1 MNYSQKIYEL
11 RKEEDISQEAL
22 AALIGTTRQ
31 QVSRWECG
39 VAIPNPKFAYAI
51 ASHFG
56 ITVEELF
63 GEKVEEEP
71 GDAKEVLSF
80 RFKNISL
87 CFSIVSLIN
96 FCVMVLLGYFS
107 DEISKYL
114 YEASGALRD
123 AGVDYDSGAVNG
135 AIRKLSESICL
146 IGIVWAVISSALLLF
161 IGIVLLMRFSK
172 TTKNKILRSNLF
184 SSFSTSLLIILGTLV
199 ASVLTLSVGQHVGYI
214 NINTFGF
221 FEGLLFLFGA
231 LFTADFF
238 VTFLRIVLRK
248 QLQKSMVIAPW
259 EGFKK
264 VYEIIYIAIGLPLFI
279 AFIVLG
285 STSFVGFY
293 FCGFIYFPLALILLL
308 IHIFACYKPFG
319 SKIVYNKN
327 T

>member
-11 RKEEDISQEAL
+11 RKKEEISQEAL

-63 GEKVEEEP
+63 GEKVEEQPE
-71 GDAKEVLSF
+71 DAKEVLSF

-96 FCVMVLLGYFS
+96 FCAMVLLGYFS

-114 YEASGALRD
+114 HEASGAFRD
-123 AGVDYDSGAVNG
+123 AGVEYDPGTVNG

-146 IGIVWAVISSALLLF
+146 IGIVWVVVSSILLLF
-161 IGIVLLMRFSK
+161 VAFVLLIRFSK
-172 TTKNKILRSNLF
+172 TTKNRILRSNLF

-199 ASVLTLSVGQHVGYI
+199 ASVLTLSVGQHLGYI

-231 LFTADFF
+231 LFTADFL
-238 VTFLRIVLRK
+238 VTFFRMILRK
-248 QLQKSMVIAPW
+248 PLQKSLVLAPW
-259 EGFKK
+259 EGFRK
-264 VYEIIYIAIGLPLFI
+264 VYEIIYVAIGLPLFI
-279 AFIVLG
+279 AFVVLG
-285 STSFVGFY
+285 SISFVGSYYCGFFY
-293 FCGFIYFPLALILLL
+293 FPIAFIFLL
-308 IHIFACYKPFG
+308 IHVFTCYKPFG
-319 SKIVYNKN
+319 KRGS
-327 T
+327 

>member
-11 RKEEDISQEAL
+11 RKKEDISQEAL

-80 RFKNISL
+80 RFKNLSL

-96 FCVMVLLGYFS
+96 FCAMVLLGYFS

-123 AGVDYDSGAVNG
+123 AGVDYDPGAVNG
-135 AIRKLSESICL
+135 AIRKLSESICS
-146 IGIVWAVISSALLLF
+146 IGIVWVVVSSILLLF
-161 IGIVLLMRFSK
+161 VAFVLLIRFSK
-172 TTKNKILRSNLF
+172 TTKNKILHSNLF
-184 SSFSTSLLIILGTLV
+184 SSFSTSLLIIFGTLV

-231 LFTADFF
+231 LFTADFL

-248 QLQKSMVIAPW
+248 PLQKSMVLAPW

-319 SKIVYNKN
+319 KRGS
-327 T
+327 

>member
-11 RKEEDISQEAL
+11 RRKEDISQEAL

-51 ASHFG
+51 ASYFG

-63 GEKVEEEP
+63 GEKVEEQPE
-71 GDAKEVLSF
+71 DAKEVLSF
-80 RFKNISL
+80 RFKNLSL

-96 FCVMVLLGYFS
+96 FCAMVLLGYFS

-114 YEASGALRD
+114 HEASGALRD
-123 AGVDYDSGAVNG
+123 AGVDYDPGTVNG
-135 AIRKLSESICL
+135 AIRKLSESICS
-146 IGIVWAVISSALLLF
+146 IGIVWTAIFTALL
-161 IGIVLLMRFSK
+161 GAVLLILLLRFIK

-184 SSFSTSLLIILGTLV
+184 SSFSTSLLIIFGTLV

-231 LFTADFF
+231 LFTADFL

-248 QLQKSMVIAPW
+248 PLQKSMVIAPW
-259 EGFKK
+259 EGFRK
-264 VYEIIYIAIGLPLFI
+264 VYEIIYVAIGLPLFI

-293 FCGFIYFPLALILLL
+293 FCGFIYFPVAFILLL
-308 IHIFACYKPFG
+308 IHVFTCYKPFG
-319 SKIVYNKN
+319 RKDS
-327 T
+327 

>member
-11 RKEEDISQEAL
+11 RKKEDISQEAL

-80 RFKNISL
+80 RFKNMSL

-96 FCVMVLLGYFS
+96 FCAMVLLGYFS

-123 AGVDYDSGAVNG
+123 AGVDYDPGAVNG

-146 IGIVWAVISSALLLF
+146 IGIVWAVISSTSLLF
-161 IGIVLLMRFSK
+161 ITIVLLMRFSK

-184 SSFSTSLLIILGTLV
+184 SSFSTSLLIIFGTLV

-231 LFTADFF
+231 LFTADFL

-248 QLQKSMVIAPW
+248 PLQKSMVFAPW

-293 FCGFIYFPLALILLL
+293 FCGFIYFPLAFIFLLM
-308 IHIFACYKPFG
+308 HIFTCYKPFG
-319 SKIVYNKN
+319 KRGS
-327 T
+327 

>member
-11 RKEEDISQEAL
+11 RKKEDISQEAL

-80 RFKNISL
+80 RFKNLSL
-87 CFSIVSLIN
+87 CFSIVSFIN
-96 FCVMVLLGYFS
+96 FCAMVLLGYFS
-107 DEISKYL
+107 DEIYKYL
-114 YEASGALRD
+114 HEVSGAFHD
-123 AGVDYDSGAVNG
+123 AGVDYNPGAVNG
-135 AIRKLSESICL
+135 AIGNLSGSIRS
-146 IGIVWAVISSALLLF
+146 IGIVWTAIFTALF
-161 IGIVLLMRFSK
+161 GVVLLIILLRFIK
-172 TTKNKILRSNLF
+172 TTKNRILRSNLF
-184 SSFSTSLLIILGTLV
+184 SSFAICFLVIIGTLV
-199 ASVLTLSVGQHVGYI
+199 ASVLTLSVGRHVGYI

-221 FEGLLFLFGA
+221 FNGLLFLFGA
-231 LFTADFF
+231 LFTADIL
-238 VTFLRIVLRK
+238 VTFLRVILRK
-248 QLQKSMVIAPW
+248 PLQKSMVIAPW
-259 EGFKK
+259 EGFRK

-285 STSFVGFY
+285 STSIVGFY
-293 FCGFIYFPLALILLL
+293 VCGFIYFPLALILLL
-308 IHIFACYKPFG
+308 IHIFASYKPFG
-319 SKIVYNKN
+319 SKIVNN
-327 T
+327 

>member
-11 RKEEDISQEAL
+11 RKKEDISQEAL
-22 AALIGTTRQ
+22 AAFIGTTRQ

-39 VAIPNPKFAYAI
+39 AAIPNPKFAYAI

-96 FCVMVLLGYFS
+96 FCAMVLLGYFS

-114 YEASGALRD
+114 HEASGAFRD
-123 AGVDYDSGAVNG
+123 AGVEYDPGTVNG

-146 IGIVWAVISSALLLF
+146 IGIVWVVVSSILLLF
-161 IGIVLLMRFSK
+161 VAFVLLIRFSK

-231 LFTADFF
+231 LFTADIL
-238 VTFLRIVLRK
+238 VTFLRVILRK
-248 QLQKSMVIAPW
+248 PLQKSMVIAPW
-259 EGFKK
+259 EGFRK
-264 VYEIIYIAIGLPLFI
+264 VYEIIYVAIGLPLFV
-279 AFIVLG
+279 AFILLG
-285 STSFVGFY
+285 STSYVGFY
-293 FCGFIYFPLALILLL
+293 ICGFVYFPLAFILLL
-308 IHIFACYKPFG
+308 IHISTCYKPFG
-319 SKIVYNKN
+319 SKISYV
-327 T
+327 

>member
-11 RKEEDISQEAL
+11 RRKDDISQEAL
-22 AALIGTTRQ
+22 AAAIGTTRQ
-31 QVSRWECG
+31 QISRWECG
-39 VAIPNPKFAYAI
+39 VSVPAPKFAYAL
-51 ASHFG
+51 AKHFG

-87 CFSIVSLIN
+87 CFSIASFIN
-96 FCVMVLLGYFS
+96 FCAMVLLGYFS
-107 DEISKYL
+107 DSISKSL
-114 YEASGALRD
+114 HEAVGAFRESG
-123 AGVDYDSGAVNG
+123 VEYDPGTYNS
-135 AIRKLSESICL
+135 AIRNLSESICS
-146 IGIVWAVISSALLLF
+146 IGIVWVVVSSILLLF
-161 IGIVLLMRFSK
+161 VVFVLLIRFSK

-231 LFTADFF
+231 LFTADFL
-238 VTFLRIVLRK
+238 VTFLRMVLRK
-248 QLQKSMVIAPW
+248 PLQKSMVFVPW

-293 FCGFIYFPLALILLL
+293 FCGFVYFPLAFILLL
-308 IHIFACYKPFG
+308 IHIFTCYKPFG
-319 SKIVYNKN
+319 TSKV
-327 T
+327 

>member
-11 RKEEDISQEAL
+11 RKKEDISQEAL
-22 AALIGTTRQ
+22 AAFIGTTRQ

-39 VAIPNPKFAYAI
+39 AAIPNPKFAYAI

-71 GDAKEVLSF
+71 EDAKEVLSF

-87 CFSIVSLIN
+87 VFSFVSLIN
-96 FCVMVLLGYFS
+96 FCAMVLLGYFS

-114 YEASGALRD
+114 YEASSALRD
-123 AGVDYDSGAVNG
+123 AGVDYDPGAVNG

-146 IGIVWAVISSALLLF
+146 IGIVWAVISSTSLLF
-161 IGIVLLMRFSK
+161 ITIVLLMRFSK

-231 LFTADFF
+231 LFTADFL
-238 VTFLRIVLRK
+238 VTFLRVVLRK
-248 QLQKSMVIAPW
+248 PLQKSMVIAPW

-264 VYEIIYIAIGLPLFI
+264 VYEIIYIAIGLPLFV
-279 AFIVLG
+279 AFILLG
-285 STSFVGFY
+285 STSYVGFY
-293 FCGFIYFPLALILLL
+293 ICGFVYFPLAFILLL
-308 IHIFACYKPFG
+308 IHISTCYKPFG
-319 SKIVYNKN
+319 KRGS
-327 T
+327 

>member
-11 RKEEDISQEAL
+11 RKKEDISQEAL

-80 RFKNISL
+80 RFKNLSL

-96 FCVMVLLGYFS
+96 FCAMVLLGYFS
-107 DEISKYL
+107 DEISKYFNEL
-114 YEASGALRD
+114 SGAFRD
-123 AGVDYDSGAVNG
+123 AGVSYDPGAVNG

-146 IGIVWAVISSALLLF
+146 IGIVWTAIFTALL
-161 IGIVLLMRFSK
+161 GVVLLILLLRFIK
-172 TTKNKILRSNLF
+172 TTKNRILRSNLF
-184 SSFSTSLLIILGTLV
+184 SSSAISFLVITATLV
-199 ASVLTLSVGQHVGYI
+199 ASVLTLSVGQHVEYT

-221 FEGLLFLFGA
+221 FDGLLFLFGA
-231 LFTADFF
+231 LFTADIL
-238 VTFLRIVLRK
+238 VTFLRVVLRK
-248 QLQKSMVIAPW
+248 PLQKSMVIAPW
-259 EGFKK
+259 EGFRKK
-264 VYEIIYIAIGLPLFI
+264 YEIIYVAIGLPLFI
-279 AFIVLG
+279 AFIALG
-285 STSFVGFY
+285 TASYIGFY

-319 SKIVYNKN
+319 SKIVSN
-327 T
+327 

>member
-11 RKEEDISQEAL
+11 RRKEDISQEAL

-39 VAIPNPKFAYAI
+39 AAIPNPKFAYAI

-87 CFSIVSLIN
+87 CFSIASLIN
-96 FCVMVLLGYFS
+96 FCAMVLLGYFS

-123 AGVDYDSGAVNG
+123 AGVDYDPGAVNG
-135 AIRKLSESICL
+135 AIRKLSESICS
-146 IGIVWAVISSALLLF
+146 IGIVWTAIFTALL
-161 IGIVLLMRFSK
+161 GAVLLILLLRFIK

-184 SSFSTSLLIILGTLV
+184 SSFSTSLLIIFGTLV

-231 LFTADFF
+231 LFTADFL

-248 QLQKSMVIAPW
+248 PLQKSMVFAPW

-293 FCGFIYFPLALILLL
+293 FCGFIYFPLAFIFLL
-308 IHIFACYKPFG
+308 IHIFTCYKPFG
-319 SKIVYNKN
+319 KRGS
-327 T
+327 

>member
-11 RKEEDISQEAL
+11 RKKEDISQEAL

-39 VAIPNPKFAYAI
+39 VAIPNPKFSYAI

-80 RFKNISL
+80 RFKNLSL

-96 FCVMVLLGYFS
+96 FCAMVLLGYFS

-114 YEASGALRD
+114 NELSGAFRD
-123 AGVDYDSGAVNG
+123 AGVDYDPGAVNG
-135 AIRKLSESICL
+135 AIRKLSESICS
-146 IGIVWAVISSALLLF
+146 IGIVWTAIFTALL
-161 IGIVLLMRFSK
+161 GVVLLILLLRFIK
-172 TTKNKILRSNLF
+172 TTKNRILRSNLF
-184 SSFSTSLLIILGTLV
+184 SSSAISFLVITATLV
-199 ASVLTLSVGQHVGYI
+199 ASVLTLSVGQHVEYT

-221 FEGLLFLFGA
+221 FDGLLFLFGA
-231 LFTADFF
+231 LFTADIL
-238 VTFLRIVLRK
+238 VTFLRVILRK
-248 QLQKSMVIAPW
+248 PLQKSMVIAPW
-259 EGFKK
+259 EGFRKK
-264 VYEIIYIAIGLPLFI
+264 YEIIYVAIGLPLFI
-279 AFIVLG
+279 AFIALG
-285 STSFVGFY
+285 TASYIGFY

-319 SKIVYNKN
+319 SKIVSN
-327 T
+327 

>member
-11 RKEEDISQEAL
+11 RKKEDISQEAL

-39 VAIPNPKFAYAI
+39 AAIPNPKFAYAI

-80 RFKNISL
+80 RFKNLSL

-96 FCVMVLLGYFS
+96 FCAMVLLGYFS

-123 AGVDYDSGAVNG
+123 AGVDYDPGAVNG
-135 AIRKLSESICL
+135 AIRKLSESICS
-146 IGIVWAVISSALLLF
+146 IGIVWTAIFTALL
-161 IGIVLLMRFSK
+161 GAVLLILLLRFIK

-184 SSFSTSLLIILGTLV
+184 SSFSTSLLIIFGTLV

-231 LFTADFF
+231 LFTADFL

-248 QLQKSMVIAPW
+248 PLQKSMVFAPW

-293 FCGFIYFPLALILLL
+293 FCGFIYFPLAFIFLL
-308 IHIFACYKPFG
+308 IHIFTCYKPFG
-319 SKIVYNKN
+319 KRGS
-327 T
+327 

>member
-11 RKEEDISQEAL
+11 RKKEDISQEAL

-39 VAIPNPKFAYAI
+39 AAIPNPKFAYAI

-96 FCVMVLLGYFS
+96 FCAMVLLGYFS

-114 YEASGALRD
+114 HEAVGAFRESG
-123 AGVDYDSGAVNG
+123 VEYDPGTYNS
-135 AIRKLSESICL
+135 AIRSLSESICL
-146 IGIVWAVISSALLLF
+146 IGIVWAVISSASLLF
-161 IGIVLLMRFSK
+161 ITIVLLMRFSK

-184 SSFSTSLLIILGTLV
+184 SSFFASLLIILGTLV
-199 ASVLTLSVGQHVGYI
+199 ANILTLSVGQHIGYI

-231 LFTADFF
+231 LFTADFL

-248 QLQKSMVIAPW
+248 PLQKSMVIAPW
-259 EGFKK
+259 EGFRTSN
-264 VYEIIYIAIGLPLFI
+264 GNPRLFNCRDE
-279 AFIVLG
+279 
-285 STSFVGFY
+285 S
-293 FCGFIYFPLALILLL
+293 AL
-308 IHIFACYKPFG
+308 
-319 SKIVYNKN
+319 
-327 T
+327 

>member
-11 RKEEDISQEAL
+11 RRKDDISQEAL
-22 AALIGTTRQ
+22 AAAIGTTRQ
-31 QVSRWECG
+31 QISRWECG
-39 VAIPNPKFAYAI
+39 VSVPAPKFAYAL
-51 ASHFG
+51 AKHFG

-87 CFSIVSLIN
+87 CFSIASFIN
-96 FCVMVLLGYFS
+96 FCAMVLLGYFS
-107 DEISKYL
+107 DSISKSL
-114 YEASGALRD
+114 HEAVGAFRESG
-123 AGVDYDSGAVNG
+123 VEYDPGTYNS
-135 AIRKLSESICL
+135 AIRNLYESICS
-146 IGIVWAVISSALLLF
+146 IGIVWVVVSSILLLF
-161 IGIVLLMRFSK
+161 VVFVLLIRFSK

-231 LFTADFF
+231 LFTADFL
-238 VTFLRIVLRK
+238 VTFLRMVLRK
-248 QLQKSMVIAPW
+248 PLQKSMVFVPW

-293 FCGFIYFPLALILLL
+293 FCGFVYFPLAFILLL
-308 IHIFACYKPFG
+308 IHIFTCYKPFG
-319 SKIVYNKN
+319 TSKV
-327 T
+327 

>member
-1 MNYSQKIYEL
+1 MNYSQKIYDL
-11 RKEEDISQEAL
+11 RKKEDISQEAL

-39 VAIPNPKFAYAI
+39 AAIPNPKFAYAI

-96 FCVMVLLGYFS
+96 FCAMVLLGYFS
-107 DEISKYL
+107 DSISKSL
-114 YEASGALRD
+114 HEAVGAFRESG
-123 AGVDYDSGAVNG
+123 VEYDPGTYNS
-135 AIRKLSESICL
+135 AIRNLSESICS
-146 IGIVWAVISSALLLF
+146 IGIVWVVVSSILLLF
-161 IGIVLLMRFSK
+161 VAFVLLIRFSK

-199 ASVLTLSVGQHVGYI
+199 ASVLTLSIGQHVGYI

-231 LFTADFF
+231 LFTADFL
-238 VTFLRIVLRK
+238 VTFFRMILRK
-248 QLQKSMVIAPW
+248 PLQKSLVLAPW
-259 EGFKK
+259 EGFRK
-264 VYEIIYIAIGLPLFI
+264 VYEIIYVAIGLPLFI
-279 AFIVLG
+279 AFVVLG
-285 STSFVGFY
+285 SISFVGSY
-293 FCGFIYFPLALILLL
+293 YCGFFYFPLALILLL
-308 IHIFACYKPFG
+308 IHTFACYKPFG
-319 SKIVYNKN
+319 KRGS
-327 T
+327 

>member
-11 RKEEDISQEAL
+11 RKKEDISQEAL

-87 CFSIVSLIN
+87 VFSFVSLIN
-96 FCVMVLLGYFS
+96 FCAMVLLGYFS
-107 DEISKYL
+107 DEISKCL
-114 YEASGALRD
+114 HEASGAVRD
-123 AGVDYDSGAVNG
+123 AGVDYDPGTVNG
-135 AIRKLSESICL
+135 AIRKLSESICS
-146 IGIVWAVISSALLLF
+146 IGIVWTSIFAALLCTVLF
-161 IGIVLLMRFSK
+161 VLLSRFIK

-231 LFTADFF
+231 LFTADFL
-238 VTFLRIVLRK
+238 VTFFRMILRK
-248 QLQKSMVIAPW
+248 PLQKSMVIAPW
-259 EGFKK
+259 KGFRK
-264 VYEIIYIAIGLPLFI
+264 VYEIIYVAIGLPIFI

-285 STSFVGFY
+285 SSSFVGFY

-319 SKIVYNKN
+319 RKDS
-327 T
+327 

>member
-11 RKEEDISQEAL
+11 RRKEDISQEAL
-22 AALIGTTRQ
+22 ASAIGTTRQ
-31 QVSRWECG
+31 QISRWECG
-39 VAIPNPKFAYAI
+39 VSVPAPKFAYAI

-63 GEKVEEEP
+63 GEKVKEEP

-80 RFKNISL
+80 RFKNLSL

-96 FCVMVLLGYFS
+96 FCAMVLLGYFS

-123 AGVDYDSGAVNG
+123 AGVDYNPGAVNG
-135 AIRKLSESICL
+135 AIRKLSESICS
-146 IGIVWAVISSALLLF
+146 IGIVWVVVSSILLLF
-161 IGIVLLMRFSK
+161 VAFVLLIRFSK
-172 TTKNKILRSNLF
+172 TTKNRILRSNLF

-231 LFTADFF
+231 LFTADFL

-248 QLQKSMVIAPW
+248 PLQKSLVLAPW
-259 EGFKK
+259 EGFRK
-264 VYEIIYIAIGLPLFI
+264 VYEIIYVAIGLPLFI

-319 SKIVYNKN
+319 SKNNI
-327 T
+327 

>member
-11 RKEEDISQEAL
+11 RKKEDISQEAL

-80 RFKNISL
+80 RFKNLSL

-96 FCVMVLLGYFS
+96 FCAMVLLGYFS

-114 YEASGALRD
+114 NELSGALRD
-123 AGVDYDSGAVNG
+123 AGVDYDPGAVNG
-135 AIRKLSESICL
+135 AIRKLSESICS
-146 IGIVWAVISSALLLF
+146 IGIVWTAIFTALL
-161 IGIVLLMRFSK
+161 GVVLLILLLRFIK
-172 TTKNKILRSNLF
+172 TTKNRILRSNLF
-184 SSFSTSLLIILGTLV
+184 SSSAISFLVITATLV
-199 ASVLTLSVGQHVGYI
+199 ASVLTLSVGQHVEYT

-221 FEGLLFLFGA
+221 FDGLLFLFGA
-231 LFTADFF
+231 LFTADIL
-238 VTFLRIVLRK
+238 VTFLRVILRK
-248 QLQKSMVIAPW
+248 PLQKSMVIAPW
-259 EGFKK
+259 KGFRKK
-264 VYEIIYIAIGLPLFI
+264 YEIIYVAIGLPLFI
-279 AFIVLG
+279 AFIALG
-285 STSFVGFY
+285 STSYIGFY

-319 SKIVYNKN
+319 SKTVSN
-327 T
+327 